1 VRTRKASRDDSAISP
16 PLRGPIPQ
24 LLMSPRI
31 GDIGLIPALPILVL
45 LAFVVLAVGAPLIAP
60 YSPIREHL
68 TDSMLAPAFAPGG
81 VRRHLLGTDLFG
93 RDVLSR
99 LIYGARISL
108 SVSALALLIGTAVG
122 TPVGLIAGFV
132 GGWVD
137 TVLMRVVDVMLSFP
151 LILAALALAVALG
164 PSFSNVVIV
173 IGLLIWPRFAR
184 QIRGEAMVLKDRE
197 FVQYARAIA
206 VPSWVIMLRHVLP
219 NVMPSLLVL
228 STLQIGHVIL
238 LEASL
243 SFLGAGVPPPQP
255 SWGVMVSEGSG
266 LVRTGWWIALF
277 PGLAI
282 LLTVLSFNTLGDWLR
297 DHLDPS
303 LKER

>member
-1 VRTRKASRDDSAISP
+1 MHSHKPGLDDSKVSP
-16 PLRGPIPQ
+16 QLKRWMPQ
-24 LLMSPRI
+24 LLMTPRI
-31 GDIGLIPALPILVL
+31 ADISLIPALPILVL
-45 LAFVVLAVGAPLIAP
+45 LAFVVLAIAAPLVAP
-60 YSPIREHL
+60 YNPVRERL

-81 VRRHLLGTDLFG
+81 VGSHLLGTDLYG

-132 GGWVD
+132 GGWID
-137 TVLMRVVDVMLSFP
+137 TVLMRIVDVMLSFP

-219 NVMPSLLVL
+219 NVMPTLLVL

-282 LLTVLSFNTLGDWLR
+282 VITVLSFNTVGDWLR
-297 DHLDPS
+297 DRLDPS